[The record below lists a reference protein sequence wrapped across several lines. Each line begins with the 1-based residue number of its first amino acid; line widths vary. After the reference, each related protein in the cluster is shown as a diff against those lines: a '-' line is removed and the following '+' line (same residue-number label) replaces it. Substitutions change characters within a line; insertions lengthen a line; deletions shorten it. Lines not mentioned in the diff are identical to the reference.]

1 MEALGYEDVIIDLA
15 KEQFPGVLKMKK
27 TEMLASGKYKIVR
40 PDGGV
45 TYQKNLVGAIGNV
58 TGEELSTYSDF
69 SLSNTLQGRVSGLV
83 VRSNVNGLGNNTATL
98 YVRGLHGYTN
108 NNAIVIVD
116 GIERSMDDIIPEEV
130 ETIDV
135 LKDATAKILYGARAA
150 NGGIM

>member
-1 MEALGYEDVIIDLA
+1 M
-15 KEQFPGVLKMKK
+15 
-27 TEMLASGKYKIVR
+27 
-40 PDGGV
+40 
-45 TYQKNLVGAIGNV
+45 
-58 TGEELSTYSDF
+58 
-69 SLSNTLQGRVSGLV
+69 
-83 VRSNVNGLGNNTATL
+83 NGLGNNTATL

-150 NGGIM
+150 NGVLVVTTRRGSQ